1 MKHVSLFTLILVAAL
16 FMSACG
22 APAVPTVNPVDVQHT
37 AEAAAFTMVAQ
48 TQAARPTDTPLPP
61 TQAPTDTALPTDTP
75 QPLPT
80 LDMTVTATGAV
91 ASNATPAT
99 NATGDP
105 CNRTLAG
112 SPRGKE
118 TVIRIVNTT
127 RVAVTV
133 SLYLSETAAHGEC
146 GYRGYELSRNNDVVI
161 TDLVQGCYS
170 LLAWSDDPKGKFS
183 STGGGCINNPDK
195 WTFEISASNIKFV
208 GP

>member
-1 MKHVSLFTLILVAAL
+1 MKHLSILTVIITTLIIT
-16 FMSACG
+16 ACG
-22 APAVPTVNPVDVQHT
+22 APAAPTVNAADVQHT
-37 AEAAAFTMVAQ
+37 AEAAAFTMVAE
-48 TQAARPTDTPLPP
+48 TLAAVPTETPLPPTETPTETPLATDTPLPS
-61 TQAPTDTALPTDTP
+61 
-75 QPLPT
+75 PT
-80 LDMTVTATGAV
+80 LDVTLTSTSAPV
-91 ASNATPAT
+91 S

-112 SPRGKE
+112 SPRGRE

-127 RVAVTV
+127 RSLVKV

-170 LLAWSDDPKGKFS
+170 LLAWSDDPRGKFH

-195 WTFEISASNIKFV
+195 WTFEISANNIKFV

>member
-1 MKHVSLFTLILVAAL
+1 MNRPLTLTLIVAAAL
-16 FMSACG
+16 FVTACG
-22 APAVPTVNPVDVQHT
+22 TPAVPTINAADVQRT
-37 AEAAAFTMVAQ
+37 AEAAAFTMVAE
-48 TQAARPTDTPLPP
+48 TLAAVPTETPLPP
-61 TQAPTDTALPTDTP
+61 TETPTQTLAVTDTP
-75 QPLPT
+75 LSSPT
-80 LDMTVTATGAV
+80 SIALDATF
-91 ASNATPAT
+91 TPTSAPVS

-112 SPRGKE
+112 SPRGRE

-127 RVAVTV
+127 RVPIKV

-170 LLAWSDDPKGKFS
+170 LLAWSDDPKDTFR

-195 WTFEISASNIKFV
+195 WTFEISASQIKFV

>member
-1 MKHVSLFTLILVAAL
+1 MKHLSSLTVIVTTLIIT
-16 FMSACG
+16 ACG
-22 APAVPTVNPVDVQHT
+22 APAAPTVNAADVQHT
-37 AEAAAFTMVAQ
+37 AEAAAFTMVAE
-48 TQAARPTDTPLPP
+48 TLAAVPTETPLPP
-61 TQAPTDTALPTDTP
+61 TETPTETPLATGTA
-75 QPLPT
+75 QPSPT
-80 LDMTVTATGAV
+80 LDVTLTSTSAPV
-91 ASNATPAT
+91 S

-112 SPRGKE
+112 SPRGRE

-127 RVAVTV
+127 RSLVKV

-146 GYRGYELSRNNDVVI
+146 GYRSYELSRNNDVVI

-170 LLAWSDDPKGKFS
+170 LLAWSDDPRGKFR

-195 WTFEISASNIKFV
+195 WTFEISANNIKFV

>member
-1 MKHVSLFTLILVAAL
+1 MKHLSSLTVIVTTLIIT
-16 FMSACG
+16 ACG
-22 APAVPTVNPVDVQHT
+22 APAAPTVNAADVQHT
-37 AEAAAFTMVAQ
+37 AEAAAFTMVAE
-48 TQAARPTDTPLPP
+48 TLAAVPTETPLPP
-61 TQAPTDTALPTDTP
+61 TETPTETPLATETA
-75 QPLPT
+75 QPSPT
-80 LDMTVTATGAV
+80 LDVTLTSTSAPV
-91 ASNATPAT
+91 S

-112 SPRGKE
+112 SPRGRE

-127 RVAVTV
+127 RSLVKV

-146 GYRGYELSRNNDVVI
+146 GYRSYELSRNNDVVI

-170 LLAWSDDPKGKFS
+170 LLAWSDDPRGKFR

-195 WTFEISASNIKFV
+195 WTFEISANNIKFV

>member
-1 MKHVSLFTLILVAAL
+1 MKHFSVLTVILVAAI
-16 FMSACG
+16 FISACG
-22 APAVPTVNPVDVQHT
+22 APAAPTVNPVDVQHT

-48 TQAARPTDTPLPP
+48 TQAARPTDTLLPP
-61 TQAPTDTALPTDTP
+61 TETPTQTAVPTDTP

-80 LDMTVTATGAV
+80 LDVTFTATGAP
-91 ASNATPAT
+91 AS

-105 CNRTLAG
+105 CNRSLAG
-112 SPRGKE
+112 SPKGRE
-118 TVIRIVNTT
+118 TIIRIANMT
-127 RVAVTV
+127 RVPIKV

-146 GYRGYELSRNNDVVI
+146 GYRGYEIGKNNDVVI

-195 WTFEISASNIKFV
+195 WTFEVSASNIKFV